1 MRNLHFLGGWGS
13 IYSPSCVWNCFM
25 ENIKG
30 EIQSP
35 ETYILIDIKHPKE
48 MPFSYYKIVLNDI
61 FKTFTTYLMFF

>member
-1 MRNLHFLGGWGS
+1 
-13 IYSPSCVWNCFM
+13 M

-35 ETYILIDIKHPKE
+35 ETYVLIDIKHPKE

-61 FKTFTTYLMFF
+61 FKIFTTYLMFF